1 MLEGIRPFIDARAEL
16 YNDNF
21 LGAYLKMMRPNRSAL
36 EEAFRR
42 YGITWTVLAPGSPA
56 VAVLDMLPGWRR
68 VYADRFAVIHVR
80 GDAQR

>member
-1 MLEGIRPFIDARAEL
+1 MMHPDRA
-16 YNDNF
+16 
-21 LGAYLKMMRPNRSAL
+21 AL

-42 YGITWTVLAPGSPA
+42 YGVTWTILAPTSRA

-80 GDAQR
+80 EDAQR